1 VPVWPGDVGVATVDV
16 TAVAPAYVEVSVVY
30 WLGTKNTTVPLS
42 PAAFGVA
49 MVEVD
54 VVEPG

>member
-1 VPVWPGDVGVATVDV
+1 VPVWPGDAGVATVDV
-16 TAVAPAYVEVSVVY
+16 TGAVPVYSDVSVVY

-49 MVEVD
+49 IVAVD